1 MNLKADIA
9 NPTFTG
15 TVAAP
20 TINATTSLQENG
32 VDTDSKFAPLANP
45 TFTGTLSAST
55 INATTAL
62 QVGGVDSGTL
72 FQQRAFIMAVI
83 PVGTT
88 GQVVSGITWNGTAS
102 TFTVNKTGTGAY
114 VFTWKPSITS
124 SLITVLYKTLTL
136 TTNLRL

>member
-1 MNLKADIA
+1 MKANIA

-32 VDTDSKFAPLANP
+32 VDIDGKFAPLANP
-45 TFTGTLSAST
+45 TCTGTLAAPM

-72 FQQRAFIMAVI
+72 FQQRAYIMAVI
-83 PVGTT
+83 PVGTI
-88 GQVVSGITWNGTAS
+88 GQVVSGVSWSGAAS
-102 TFTVNKTGTGAY
+102 SFIVNKTGAGSY
-114 VFTWKPSITS
+114 VFFMDTIYSI
-124 SLITVLYKTLTL
+124 
-136 TTNLRL
+136 